1 MKFKKILFVLILV
14 VFLFTIAGASAGDAN
29 NTLLDSGDSQLIDDA
44 DNEILQLD
52 ANENLD
58 VETYEEDVSLKED
71 NSLDNAPISS
81 SQKTDDSSDDESS
94 DVNTIILS
102 ASIPKITAEKKTC
115 KLTNKPV
122 KYRVTLKD
130 TFDGSIANEKV
141 TLKID
146 GKVYSAITNAKGI
159 ATFKITNLNK
169 KGKFKAS
176 ITFDGN
182 EYYKKSTVKGKIV
195 VKDAFS
201 VISKNSKDKS
211 AVKKVQQALKD
222 NGYYITYKGHYLMVD
237 GWYGPCT
244 FKSVKQFQK
253 AKKLKVTGKVDAK
266 TASKLNL
273 IKDKSDKVV
282 IEFVNNKIKTPN
294 AVIKFENDKA
304 FKREYNDGKSFH
316 VWITDKKTGKA
327 IETELITEY
336 YQNGKVIK
344 FSKYSDIHGFSQIYY
359 AGEDGN
365 FITPDCLDVGTYKL
379 KVYCEEPTIKAIPK
393 YKKIIITKT
402 SIKIKVKE
410 AKLSGNKKLKLNLAL
425 RFKNKA
431 DVNEGKVKITA
442 GGNSYI
448 VNVHDGVV
456 NKNIKLKNAK
466 SKKVTIKYLG
476 NKNIKPK
483 TVTVKMV

>member
-1 MKFKKILFVLILV
+1 MKFKKIVFVLILV

-44 DNEILQLD
+44 DNEILQSD

-58 VETYEEDVSLKED
+58 VETHESDVPLKED
-71 NSLDNAPISS
+71 NSLDNTRISS

-94 DVNTIILS
+94 DVTTVIFR
-102 ASIPKITAEKKTC
+102 AAIPKIIAEKKTC
-115 KLTNKPV
+115 ELTNKPV

-159 ATFKITNLNK
+159 ATFKIINLNK

-176 ITFDGN
+176 ITFNGN

-195 VKDAFS
+195 VKDVFS

-273 IKDKSDKVV
+273 IKDKSDNVV

-304 FKREYNDGKSFH
+304 FKCEYHTGHCFEAQIIDKS
-316 VWITDKKTGKA
+316 TGKG
-327 IETELITEY
+327 IQTLLENDY
-336 YQNGKVIK
+336 YQNGKKLKKIK
-344 FSKYSDIHGFSQIYY
+344 FTWYNVAYMT
-359 AGEDGN
+359 GEDGCCSIEPGN
-365 FITPDCLDVGTYKL
+365 VNVGTYNL

-448 VNVHDGVV
+448 VNVHDGVI
-456 NKNIKLKNAK
+456 NKNIKLKNTK